1 MNFIQRGFIIRNGDL
16 LPLKN
21 SDDLCFALP
30 GGGFM
35 VDGLKLLVTDGRI
48 ILVILQEKAC
58 LSKRNEEHAALIGNQ
73 EILLSRTLIMI
84 QR

>member
-30 GGGFM
+30 KAGFM

-48 ILVILQEKAC
+48 ILVILQEKAKKPMKNIYDC
-58 LSKRNEEHAALIGNQ
+58 
-73 EILLSRTLIMI
+73 
-84 QR
+84 